1 MAFAKPASSGSRS
14 IGMNRCLLILCSFLL
29 VLNLSGQGLDRF
41 TGKQRLLL
49 LFTPDLTHETF
60 ESQLLLLENHEKEL
74 AERLV
79 LPLRLTPDGAY
90 QASGTLIDDARAE
103 WYYQYFGVDP
113 RLFTV
118 ILVGLDGTEKFRSEG
133 LPVTAN
139 ELFYLIDR
147 MPMRQAELRR
157 RGGIDKR

>member
-1 MAFAKPASSGSRS
+1 M
-14 IGMNRCLLILCSFLL
+14 GMNRCLLLICSLL
-29 VLNLSGQGLDRF
+29 LTLNLLGQGLDRF
-41 TGKQRLLL
+41 VGRQRLLL
-49 LFTPDLTHETF
+49 LFTPSLTHETF
-60 ESQLLLLENHEKEL
+60 ESQLLLLENHNEAL

-79 LPLRLTPDGAY
+79 GAQEAVDLVLSLRLTPDGAY
-90 QASGTLIDDARAE
+90 QASGNLLDEARAE

-118 ILVGLDGTEKFRSEG
+118 ILVGLDGTEKFRSVG
-133 LPVTAN
+133 LPITAN

-157 RGGIDKR
+157 RGGIDRR